1 TEARPF
7 LEEGIRRQ
15 RERLADLLAE
25 ASTAPVLGDPRFG
38 QVVQELTTGVEELLV
53 AEEELRRQAEEL
65 AASRNVI
72 DAERERYAELF
83 APDAYLATDEQGEI
97 AEANDQ
103 ASAML
108 GVPPQFLVGKL
119 LVGFVDESA
128 RRTFRTILRTL
139 REAPAEV
146 EEQYVRLHPRD
157 GVPFIAA
164 VRAASRQDGR
174 DGSTVVRWM
183 ARDISE
189 RVAMQEEIRVLHAEV
204 DLLASL
210 GQVARLTDEP
220 QSVDAVLTRVADLAT
235 RALPDCEV
243 SVAATGA
250 GAVSGDRAARLDE
263 VAGAHDAG
271 PGQEARA
278 AGSPIRAT
286 LADCAERWP
295 ELGAAAAEAGL
306 VSVSCYPFDEP
317 SGQGGAVTVYA
328 FAELT
333 PHALELVPL
342 LVDNVAIALANG
354 VLYESA
360 HSLATHLQRALE
372 SRGVIEQAKGVLIGR
387 QGCSD
392 EEAFDILRRASQR
405 MNRKLRD
412 VAADLVA
419 HVRTGDGPAP
429 APAPPSPAP
438 APERP
443 DSPRRAGDRPATTE
457 GLAALH
463 ERARELHERAVA
475 LQQMHP
481 GVGVGSGNNPP
492 APAGDG

>member
-1 TEARPF
+1 MTDAMTF

-15 RERLADLLAE
+15 RQRLAELLAE
-25 ASTAPVLGDPRFG
+25 ASAAPVPGDLRFG
-38 QVVQELTTGVEELLV
+38 QIVQELTTGVEELLV

-65 AASRNVI
+65 SASRNVI

-83 APDAYLATDEQGEI
+83 AFAPDAYLVTDEQGEI

-220 QSVDAVLTRVADLAT
+220 QS
-235 RALPDCEV
+235 
-243 SVAATGA
+243 
-250 GAVSGDRAARLDE
+250 
-263 VAGAHDAG
+263 
-271 PGQEARA
+271 
-278 AGSPIRAT
+278 
-286 LADCAERWP
+286 
-295 ELGAAAAEAGL
+295 
-306 VSVSCYPFDEP
+306 
-317 SGQGGAVTVYA
+317 
-328 FAELT
+328 
-333 PHALELVPL
+333 
-342 LVDNVAIALANG
+342 
-354 VLYESA
+354 
-360 HSLATHLQRALE
+360 
-372 SRGVIEQAKGVLIGR
+372 
-387 QGCSD
+387 
-392 EEAFDILRRASQR
+392 
-405 MNRKLRD
+405 
-412 VAADLVA
+412 
-419 HVRTGDGPAP
+419 
-429 APAPPSPAP
+429 
-438 APERP
+438 
-443 DSPRRAGDRPATTE
+443 
-457 GLAALH
+457 
-463 ERARELHERAVA
+463 
-475 LQQMHP
+475 
-481 GVGVGSGNNPP
+481 
-492 APAGDG
+492 